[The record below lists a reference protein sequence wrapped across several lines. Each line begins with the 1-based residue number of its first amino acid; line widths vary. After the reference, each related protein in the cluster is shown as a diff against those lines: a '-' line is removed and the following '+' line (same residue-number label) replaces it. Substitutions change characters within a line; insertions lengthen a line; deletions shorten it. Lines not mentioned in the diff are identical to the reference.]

1 MLIKSISFFSILT
14 IMISCNAKQP
24 HSKIEIEIDS
34 MASIDQAIIAKI
46 ENSTFPDREDLLS
59 EQQSILRENTLRAK
73 GILKEFGYPGT
84 DKVSKETSTNFWL
97 IVQHSDHDIEFQKEV
112 LSILAKEV
120 KLGHALVIDYAY
132 LLDRVR
138 VNEGLPQIYG
148 TQVYYDSLNNPQ
160 PKNVENPDGLD
171 SIRKSVGLEPI
182 SQYLQLLKASR
193 LKVGDTIKGNFI
205 ITN

>member
-1 MLIKSISFFSILT
+1 
-14 IMISCNAKQP
+14 MISCNGRQT

-46 ENSTFPDREDLLS
+46 ENATSPEKEELLS
-59 EQQSILRENTLRAK
+59 KQQSILMENTLKAK
-73 GILKEFGYPGT
+73 VILKEFGYPGT
-84 DKVSKETSTNFWL
+84 DKVSKETSSNFWL

-138 VNEGLPQIYG
+138 VNEELPQIYG
-148 TQVYYDSLNNPQ
+148 TQVYYDSLGNPQ
-160 PKNVENPDGLD
+160 PKKVENPDDLD